1 LARLLPRT
9 KIADWVELGDR
20 YLRVRGNRGTYR
32 VHLGSANILIE
43 PDDRYL
49 CIVPAS
55 SARAKR
61 VMLPFDGDEVLS
73 VILSKALLLAADNKI
88 TDPTILR
95 QLERRA

>member
-1 LARLLPRT
+1 L
-9 KIADWVELGDR
+9 
-20 YLRVRGNRGTYR
+20 
-32 VHLGSANILIE
+32 SANQFPGPHETPSSISLIHFLVLAVCCHILVE

-61 VMLPFDGDEVLS
+61 VLPPFEGDGLLS
-73 VILSKALLLAADNKI
+73 LILSKALLLAADDKI
-88 TDPTILR
+88 TDPTILH